1 MYYWMNCDNIYL
13 LWVAVF
19 TPYWN
24 FEYTEDLYTTW
35 SWWEVKSTQYMTPW
49 QCGTDLYTTWSWWE
63 VKSAQYM
70 TPWQCGTGSV
80 LPVVQ
85 MSSLGPCHLPT

>member
-35 SWWEVKSTQYMTPW
+35 SWWEVKS
-49 QCGTDLYTTWSWWE
+49 
-63 VKSAQYM
+63 AQYM
-70 TPWQCGTGSV
+70 TPWQCETGIV

-85 MSSLGPCHLPT
+85 MSSLATSHHDLGVGFFVYSKFQ